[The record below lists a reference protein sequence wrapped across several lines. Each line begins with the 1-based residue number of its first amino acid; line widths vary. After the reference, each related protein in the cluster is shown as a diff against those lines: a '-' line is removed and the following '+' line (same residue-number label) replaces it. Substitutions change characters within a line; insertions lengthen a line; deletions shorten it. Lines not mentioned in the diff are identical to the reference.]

1 MNPIDLQNMLV
12 AFLYAT
18 VAKLFV
24 LLLIL
29 SSLEVYVWHTKTTD
43 RNTFC
48 AVSGV
53 ECLSGQAQ
61 DDDI

>member
-1 MNPIDLQNMLV
+1 MNTIDLHNMIV

-18 VAKLFV
+18 VTKLAV

-29 SSLEVYVWHTKTTD
+29 SCLEVYVWHTKTTD
-43 RNTFC
+43 RLTFC
-48 AVSGV
+48 AAPGM

-61 DDDI
+61 EN